1 MTSSQ
6 LDEIRLREEML
17 EGKEIHVKRLKEDL
31 KLAREEQRK
40 ALSSLRQSI
49 IDARSGQMKIEL
61 DTDASPLSLLPKQ

>member
-6 LDEIRLREEML
+6 LDEIRLREELL
-17 EGKEIHVKRLKEDL
+17 ERKEIQVKRLKEDL

-61 DTDASPLSLLPKQ
+61 DTNAGT